1 MAGHLKVL
9 GKEFGTSQYS
19 VDHKVLVSISRSP
32 NVALPRSISFVTFHH
47 KKIEDKM
54 LVRGIQPTNEWTI
67 RPRRNGRSPDIP
79 DSGYPHPV

>member
-19 VDHKVLVSISRSP
+19 VDHKVLGFNPPMDGPSVQEGTVRSP
-32 NVALPRSISFVTFHH
+32 N
-47 KKIEDKM
+47 
-54 LVRGIQPTNEWTI
+54 
-67 RPRRNGRSPDIP
+67 P

>member
-32 NVALPRSISFVTFHH
+32 NVALPRSISGYSTAT
-47 KKIEDKM
+47 I
-54 LVRGIQPTNEWTI
+54 LTSGIQPTNEWTI